1 MNLSQLR
8 AFVAVVDR
16 GSFSAAAR
24 ILGISQPSVTMQ
36 IQALE
41 SGVGVALFDR
51 RPRGTVLTEAGQ
63 VLLPHARRV
72 LAELERAHSAL
83 DALSDAVSGRVHI
96 AASTTP
102 GQYVLPRLMGSFL
115 AAHPGVTLA
124 LSVHDSAGVV
134 SCIEEEQADLGMTG
148 ADPHSRRLAA
158 ERLGTD
164 TLMLVAPPGHPLV
177 ARGIESL
184 RHIAAEPFVVR
195 EAGSGTRVAAEEV
208 LRGGGVDP
216 AELSVV
222 MELGTNE
229 AVLSA
234 VEGGMGVGIVSSHVA
249 EKAIALG
256 TVAEV
261 RGSGFPIERP
271 LFLVTPRRLPTRAA
285 AALADYLKEW
295 AGNTGA
301 ARGHP

>member
-16 GSFSAAAR
+16 GSFSGAAR
-24 ILGISQPSVTMQ
+24 TLGLSQPSVTMQ

-51 RPRGTVLTEAGQ
+51 QPRRIVLTEAGQ

-72 LAELERAHSAL
+72 LAELERAHGAL

-102 GQYVLPRLMGSFL
+102 GQYVLPRLLGPFL

-134 SCIEEEQADLGMTG
+134 SCVEEGEADLGMTG
-148 ADPHSRRLAA
+148 ADLHSRRLAA
-158 ERLGTD
+158 ERAGTD
-164 TLMLVAPPGHPLV
+164 TLVLIGPPGHPLV
-177 ARGIESL
+177 VRGIESL
-184 RHIAAEPFVVR
+184 RDIAAEPFVVR
-195 EAGSGTRVAAEEV
+195 EAGSGTRVTAEEV
-208 LRGGGVDP
+208 LRQGGVDP
-216 AELSVV
+216 AELAVV

-229 AVLSA
+229 AVVSA
-234 VEGGMGVGIVSSHVA
+234 VEGGMGLGIVSSHVA

-261 RGSGFPIERP
+261 RGPGLPIERP
-271 LFLVTPRRLPTRAA
+271 LFLVTPRRSLTRAA
-285 AALADYLKEW
+285 SALADYVREW
-295 AGNTGA
+295 ASGTGA
-301 ARGHP
+301 A